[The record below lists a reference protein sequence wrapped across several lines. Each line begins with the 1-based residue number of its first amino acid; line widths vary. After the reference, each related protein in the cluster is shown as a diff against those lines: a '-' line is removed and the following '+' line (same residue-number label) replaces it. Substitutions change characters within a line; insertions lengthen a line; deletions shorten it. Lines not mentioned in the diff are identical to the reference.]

1 MHWWYRERLPRLR
14 LSTIARRMNV
24 DARTVQSALE
34 QLQQRQLIRRI
45 PRRHLDQ
52 VTPGN
57 TPPTEWDLAGLVVRL
72 ERLAKS
78 DPAYRHRN
86 GLATSEKM
94 GAIQMLDETDDDF
107 GDFDDVN
114 EVATD

>member
-1 MHWWYRERLPRLR
+1 
-14 LSTIARRMNV
+14 
-24 DARTVQSALE
+24 
-34 QLQQRQLIRRI
+34 LIRRI

-52 VTPGN
+52 VTLSN
-57 TPPTEWDLAGLVVRL
+57 APPTEWDLTGLVVRL

-78 DPAYRHRN
+78 DPAYRHRT

-94 GAIQMLDETDDDF
+94 GASQMLDETDDDF
-107 GDFDDVN
+107 GDFDDVD